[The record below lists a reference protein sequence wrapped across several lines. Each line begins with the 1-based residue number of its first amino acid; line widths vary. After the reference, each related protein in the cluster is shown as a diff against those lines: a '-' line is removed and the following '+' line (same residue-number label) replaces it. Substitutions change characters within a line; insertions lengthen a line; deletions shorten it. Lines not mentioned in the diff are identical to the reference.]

1 MKIDIQSKKG
11 LTTVLSISVD
21 KKSIQK
27 KMEERLSKVKDQV
40 SLKGFRPGKVP
51 SSVIKSQFG
60 KAIYGEVIDQLLK
73 ESTTKAIEEKKLK
86 VAGQPKIDLKS
97 FGEGKDLNFELKL
110 DILPDVKL
118 KPLEKIS
125 IKEYEI
131 DVENKIVKEKIKEL
145 LQQNKDY
152 KEVGDEIKSEKDN
165 QITFDYSATIN
176 GEKFEGSEGKGVQI
190 ILGKDLF
197 LKNFDKELIGLK
209 KGQEKI
215 INSKLPPNHPKKEL
229 ADKLALFKCKV
240 IKIQKAIPPKLDDE
254 FAKKMG
260 AKSLI
265 DLENLVKSQISLQY
279 KQTLESI
286 TKKKILDEL
295 EKIHNFD
302 IPGNLLENEINL
314 ISQSQKEEDKKKFKK
329 QNEQAASSRIKIG
342 LVLNEIGEKNKLK
355 VNDEEIKK
363 EIQKQVQSMPGQEK
377 LILDYYQKNPS
388 ASQNIKGQI
397 YEDKIIK
404 FIKTKVDLKKI
415 KVNLTEAQKII
426 DEFTRASSQKI
437 SQKESDSQRTKRE
450 KSKKISKK

>member
-1 MKIDIQSKKG
+1 MVCLNTREPCFILQIVMLRQQWMMAMRFNQLKI
-11 LTTVLSISVD
+11 
-21 KKSIQK
+21 
-27 KMEERLSKVKDQV
+27 
-40 SLKGFRPGKVP
+40 
-51 SSVIKSQFG
+51 
-60 KAIYGEVIDQLLK
+60 
-73 ESTTKAIEEKKLK
+73 
-86 VAGQPKIDLKS
+86 
-97 FGEGKDLNFELKL
+97 
-110 DILPDVKL
+110 
-118 KPLEKIS
+118 
-125 IKEYEI
+125 
-131 DVENKIVKEKIKEL
+131 
-145 LQQNKDY
+145 
-152 KEVGDEIKSEKDN
+152 
-165 QITFDYSATIN
+165 
-176 GEKFEGSEGKGVQI
+176 
-190 ILGKDLF
+190 
-197 LKNFDKELIGLK
+197 
-209 KGQEKI
+209 
-215 INSKLPPNHPKKEL
+215 
-229 ADKLALFKCKV
+229 
-240 IKIQKAIPPKLDDE
+240 
-254 FAKKMG
+254 KKMG
-260 AKSLI
+260 AKNLI

-295 EKIHNFD
+295 EKIHKFD
-302 IPGNLLENEINL
+302 IPNNLLQNEINL

-426 DEFTRASSQKI
+426 DEFTKASSQKI